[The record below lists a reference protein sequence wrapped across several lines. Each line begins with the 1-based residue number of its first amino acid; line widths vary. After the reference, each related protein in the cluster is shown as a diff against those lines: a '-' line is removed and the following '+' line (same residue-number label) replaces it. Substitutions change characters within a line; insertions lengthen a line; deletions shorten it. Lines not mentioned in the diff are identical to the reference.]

1 MSGGIGPTTKD
12 IAVPSEGSGGDT
24 IAIPEHHPHHRF
36 LSLRQLNTLAVSIV
50 LAASGMVAAGD
61 IIIVFSSL
69 PYIIFL
75 SRYAF
80 PPLHPSQSVEPPIFG
95 AGNRL
100 IAVYVAIGALLGLL
114 LPIAYIF
121 EGIMEGDKEGIKAAV
136 PHVFLLASQV
146 FMEGVTFSHHF
157 SLPIRA
163 FVPISFNALRMFT
176 LIDWVMVELNKEAI
190 AGGEQWSA
198 LRLLVGKGLAVANF
212 VFWAFNLFGFLL
224 PVYLPRALK
233 RHYGDKEK

>member
-12 IAVPSEGSGGDT
+12 IALPSEGDGNT
-24 IAIPEHHPHHRF
+24 VAVPEHTPHHHF
-36 LSLRQLNTLAVSIV
+36 LSLRQLNALAVAIV

-61 IIIVFSSL
+61 IVIALLSL
-69 PYIIFL
+69 PYMIFL
-75 SRYAF
+75 SRFAF
-80 PPLHPSQSVEPPIFG
+80 PPLHSSRSIEPPVFG

-100 IAVYVAIGALLGLL
+100 LAVYVSIGALLGLL
-114 LPIAYIF
+114 LPIAYIL
-121 EGIMEGDKEGIKAAV
+121 EGIMEGDKQGIKAAA

-146 FMEGVTFSHHF
+146 FMEGVTFSYQF

-163 FVPISFNALRMFT
+163 FVPVSYNALRMFA
-176 LIDWVMVELNKEAI
+176 LIDWVTCEMMKEA
-190 AGGEQWSA
+190 AASGEQWSA
-198 LRLLVGKGLAVANF
+198 LRLLAGRGLAVANL

-233 RHYGDKEK
+233 RHYGYKEK